1 MQAVEGL
8 KKYSNLIAFGVSAI
22 IIAFSF
28 TYMFALQSNNTFY
41 LKNLEGDSSVL
52 SDLVIT
58 GYLQDKYHGHKL
70 QIMKG
75 NLTHEFKYYEH
86 SNDMKMPAVKY
97 GNGAADDKYSYWYN
111 YSYEIAHDANTK
123 VQYTE
128 NKVLQPQ
135 SGRNSASIEVTEKIT
150 ATYAD
155 KIDVYMDV
163 NKNWLLGEKNK
174 KGFPDRNRIRF
185 KTGVSI
191 ERDDMDF
198 AFENKNTIYPGGG
211 SSQQGTLFKS
221 RDLVQLPRD
230 FALVTLAGKQY
241 FTVIEQGSSIPY
253 ESPDSEN
260 NKCENKY
267 TGENG
272 IFRAVEYVDYF
283 SVFGGEGN
291 GKVEKLVSFNHKEE
305 NFQMLGLHAVED
317 YLVAVM
323 LVDNIL
329 TFRAYDPQNGLLL
342 AELAVPEFK
351 TAETALDFIRY
362 TPYVNGNT
370 LSLHIIMQNL
380 LNYPD
385 IMLVR
390 PDYLSIVSV
399 KISNGNDN
407 DSNNDGDAGT
417 GAGGGVDAYNGNTD
431 TYDSVNASADGDD
444 SVDGCVNA
452 DSDFNSSNS
461 HSDSSKSATK
471 NLKINLLH
479 CIDTY
484 NLENHAINNIPAI
497 VPVNGKLVVFAVLN
511 SKQTNTASEE
521 GENSEP
527 IGGTSSAGTPP
538 TKIITALNEFLYPV
552 RFNLLVFDGVENS
565 SRLLYSGEIITDADD
580 DNNTYKYTYKDFY
593 TSDFEDQSGL
603 IYSGYNYYKNRN
615 IGLVTVKGVKN
626 ND

>member
-1 MQAVEGL
+1 M
-8 KKYSNLIAFGVSAI
+8 
-22 IIAFSF
+22 
-28 TYMFALQSNNTFY
+28 
-41 LKNLEGDSSVL
+41 
-52 SDLVIT
+52 
-58 GYLQDKYHGHKL
+58 
-70 QIMKG
+70 
-75 NLTHEFKYYEH
+75 
-86 SNDMKMPAVKY
+86 
-97 GNGAADDKYSYWYN
+97 
-111 YSYEIAHDANTK
+111 
-123 VQYTE
+123 
-128 NKVLQPQ
+128 
-135 SGRNSASIEVTEKIT
+135 
-150 ATYAD
+150 
-155 KIDVYMDV
+155 
-163 NKNWLLGEKNK
+163 
-174 KGFPDRNRIRF
+174 
-185 KTGVSI
+185 
-191 ERDDMDF
+191 
-198 AFENKNTIYPGGG
+198 
-211 SSQQGTLFKS
+211 
-221 RDLVQLPRD
+221 
-230 FALVTLAGKQY
+230 
-241 FTVIEQGSSIPY
+241 
-253 ESPDSEN
+253 
-260 NKCENKY
+260 
-267 TGENG
+267 
-272 IFRAVEYVDYF
+272 
-283 SVFGGEGN
+283 
-291 GKVEKLVSFNHKEE
+291 EKLVSFNHKEE